1 MSKAAEPAAVGDTSG
16 EANLL
21 PLRPPDQNNGLSFR
35 DRRVTA
41 DEGAQTAGKC
51 SGTYALDVVIG
62 EKRHRCRAAALRR
75 APAVQ
80 ALDAAGARIGNVH
93 KFLLYQCTRP
103 FG

>member
-1 MSKAAEPAAVGDTSG
+1 MSKAAEPAAIGDTSG

-21 PLRPPDQNNGLSFR
+21 PLRSPDQNNGLSFR
-35 DRRVTA
+35 DRCVTLRMKA
-41 DEGAQTAGKC
+41 
-51 SGTYALDVVIG
+51 
-62 EKRHRCRAAALRR
+62 HRRPESAAERMRSTLSSERSAI
-75 APAVQ
+75 AAVQ